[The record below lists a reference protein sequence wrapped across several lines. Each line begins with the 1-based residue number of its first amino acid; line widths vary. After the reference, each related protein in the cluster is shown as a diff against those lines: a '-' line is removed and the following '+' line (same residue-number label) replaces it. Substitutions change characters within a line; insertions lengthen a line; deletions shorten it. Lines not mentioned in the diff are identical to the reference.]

1 MKNRSESYRT
11 KQHLIQTQIQVA
23 SNNIKYAYIQ
33 SLAIIVKLGVKKSMD
48 FEAKVSAVSASLLY
62 S

>member
-23 SNNIKYAYIQ
+23 SNNIKYAHIQ
-33 SLAIIVKLGVKKSMD
+33 SLAIIVKLGVKKQ
-48 FEAKVSAVSASLLY
+48 
-62 S
+62 